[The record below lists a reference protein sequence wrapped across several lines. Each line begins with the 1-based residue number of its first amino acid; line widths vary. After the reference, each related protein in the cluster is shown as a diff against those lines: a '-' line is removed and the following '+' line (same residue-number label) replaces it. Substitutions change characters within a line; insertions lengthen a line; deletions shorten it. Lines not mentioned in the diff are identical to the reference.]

1 VSPRRSEDGILET
14 QRLVDGLF
22 CTCVCQPAAS
32 LFFSCCRGTARR
44 STTSDFTGDFFS
56 AHFWQGSSIIPGL
69 RSTQAYYRGKSG
81 NRNGQWIF

>member
-56 AHFWQGSSIIPGL
+56 AHAFLARQFHHSGL
-69 RSTQAYYRGKSG
+69 KIDAGLL
-81 NRNGQWIF
+81 